1 MSDDTP
7 PMVKVVWLDTNECSL
22 ATWQSKDE
30 LLDSKVCTDDSLGY
44 LIANKDDCVIIAG
57 DKDAFDEDDIFGR
70 AQVIPKGVVLSIKT
84 LNEINN

>member
-1 MSDDTP
+1 MIWCC
-7 PMVKVVWLDTNECSL
+7 V
-22 ATWQSKDE
+22 Q
-30 LLDSKVCTDDSLGY
+30 
-44 LIANKDDCVIIAG
+44 CVIIAG